1 MAAKSKSAKEPRFED
16 ALARLEEI
24 VGELE
29 SGDPPLER
37 ALELFEEGVGLGRRC
52 SVQLEEAEHRIRL
65 LVERSDGSLAEEAL
79 PDRPAGRDALGAANG
94 AAAGRAGADRA
105 AAGVDQA
112 GDAEDDG
119 IPF

>member
-79 PDRPAGRDALGAANG
+79 PDRLAGRDPPGGADGAVARTNG
-94 AAAGRAGADRA
+94 PTAGADET
-105 AAGVDQA
+105 